1 MWRVIWFFLGV
12 TRLQV
17 TGASPEWCLQRL
29 AKARVP
35 FYFCGKPDA
44 FTAGI
49 WILRRDEARVTR
61 LVRAAGCECH
71 VEERGGFPAIFGGL
85 QRRLWLP
92 VLLLAAAAAAVI
104 VPKFVFFYTV
114 EGNETVPSAQILR
127 VISLHLGADSAA
139 FVDYKT
145 IAKSLNMDRDTV
157 RKAIN
162 RMIKNRILK
171 IENGKLSI
179 PNAVLVN

>member
-1 MWRVIWFFLGV
+1 M
-12 TRLQV
+12 TRAIKIENL
-17 TGASPEWCLQRL
+17 T
-29 AKARVP
+29 KI
-35 FYFCGKPDA
+35 DA
-44 FTAGI
+44 T
-49 WILRRDEARVTR
+49 
-61 LVRAAGCECH
+61 
-71 VEERGGFPAIFGGL
+71 
-85 QRRLWLP
+85 
-92 VLLLAAAAAAVI
+92 
-104 VPKFVFFYTV
+104 
-114 EGNETVPSAQILR
+114 SAQILR

-179 PNAVLVN
+179 PNAVILN

>member
-1 MWRVIWFFLGV
+1 M
-12 TRLQV
+12 TRAIKIENLM
-17 TGASPEWCLQRL
+17 
-29 AKARVP
+29 KI
-35 FYFCGKPDA
+35 DA
-44 FTAGI
+44 T
-49 WILRRDEARVTR
+49 
-61 LVRAAGCECH
+61 
-71 VEERGGFPAIFGGL
+71 
-85 QRRLWLP
+85 
-92 VLLLAAAAAAVI
+92 
-104 VPKFVFFYTV
+104 
-114 EGNETVPSAQILR
+114 SAQILR

-179 PNAVLVN
+179 PSAVLVN